1 MLRHLQIQLG
11 VSLLLPKREGM
22 EKCWNPQSVWSSINQ
37 TGICSLLRRAQ
48 DSLLTASSQ
57 TAPFRPR
64 VAVILAPRWR
74 AAEEWDAEPR
84 WCVASLGRNRIR
96 GSQEWISAMKS
107 HFRGRPH
114 WLSYVWGGTEG
125 REWYSCGRT
134 CVLEYCRIA
143 YEFWNGKI
151 WYFSLVSPRRELE
164 QK

>member
-11 VSLLLPKREGM
+11 VRLLLLKREG
-22 EKCWNPQSVWSSINQ
+22 KKKNWNPQSVWSSINQ

-64 VAVILAPRWR
+64 VAVISAPHWR
-74 AAEEWDAEPR
+74 AAEEWDAEPC

-107 HFRGRPH
+107 HLEEDLTDSHMCEGPRRGGIEIVVEKTDR
-114 WLSYVWGGTEG
+114 Y
-125 REWYSCGRT
+125 RT
-134 CVLEYCRIA
+134 ST
-143 YEFWNGKI
+143 
-151 WYFSLVSPRRELE
+151 SLVY
-164 QK
+164 